1 MKNIDNLMEWFRDKE
16 NLANLRTATT
26 IIFILI
32 FVIYFYGFRT
42 GFVITLN
49 DIGDIV
55 VDIVIIFTSAFM
67 VINDFAMRG
76 IQAELDEDN
85 EELTELVNE
94 HKKETSDM
102 DEDNLHEQLVHY
114 NAKKDKEALE
124 SKKRRYVKKFKR
136 KRRRHTKG
144 SKKFNKLTAKIK
156 RYQDE
161 DTYVK
166 FKNTHVTVEDL
177 KKRGA
182 MRDKKKTIGV
192 DYSPK
197 RDTVLSQSGM
207 VSVIVVFTALMRFGV
222 NPSWEALGEAFLFL
236 GFLIPFL
243 LIRAIISYQMAR
255 YNTKENY
262 PLAIQ
267 EQIDIL
273 KWCKTKGAQLE
284 KQNEPT
290 VTETKN

>member
-1 MKNIDNLMEWFRDKE
+1 MKSIDSFMEWFRDKE

-26 IIFILI
+26 IVFILI

-42 GFVITLN
+42 GFQIDIN
-49 DIGDIV
+49 DISDIAI
-55 VDIVIIFTSAFM
+55 DIVIILTTAIM
-67 VINDFAMRG
+67 IINDFAMRG
-76 IQAELDEDN
+76 IQAELSEEN
-85 EELTELVNE
+85 EELNALVKE
-94 HKKETSDM
+94 HREKTQEID
-102 DEDNLHEQLVHY
+102 DDNVHNQLVHY

-124 SKKRRYVKKFKR
+124 SKKRDYVKRFKR
-136 KRRRHTKG
+136 KRRKHVKG
-144 SKKFNKLTAKIK
+144 SKKYEKLTQYIK
-156 RYQDE
+156 HYEDP

-166 FKNTHVTVEDL
+166 FKNSHVTVEDL

-197 RDTVLSQSGM
+197 RHTVSSQGGM
-207 VSVIVVFTALMRFGV
+207 VFVIVIFTALMRFGV
-222 NPSWEALGEAFLFL
+222 NPSWEALGEALLFL

-284 KQNEPT
+284 KANIDI
-290 VTETKN
+290 KKGD